1 MSNDK
6 PSSESNHSPTEQPG
20 DKEIIEAITRAQF
33 GTREQSDHIERH
45 MAEYFTRWHTYKDK
59 FTHLEWYH
67 IFLDFY
73 DSLPIL
79 SEVSTLRSKQS
90 ELVAEI
96 KELERHKKELALC
109 LEQANQLIRRYEG
122 IEREQSAELEQL
134 RSERDKMREALEES
148 LGVVVTVMQV
158 MDDDEYQSINAT
170 RVGNTYL
177 KKVAALTTTPKP

>member
-6 PSSESNHSPTEQPG
+6 PSSESSHSPTEQPG

-73 DSLPIL
+73 DSLPLL
-79 SEVSTLRSKQS
+79 SEVSTLRSKQA

-134 RSERDKMREALEES
+134 RSERDKLRTERVEMRDLLEK
-148 LGVVVTVMQV
+148 
-158 MDDDEYQSINAT
+158 INEVECVYIENGQMFQDVSEMIAKL
-170 RVGNTYL
+170 RGAN
-177 KKVAALTTTPKP
+177 